1 MLLHGK
7 HFPYKQIL
15 NPARLCIIHI
25 CLANL
30 SFYNVVL
37 IGKIPLIWLIQ
48 HSNPAKQMGQGITV
62 LIYGV
67 CNGKKEQLL
76 ENQ

>member
-1 MLLHGK
+1 M
-7 HFPYKQIL
+7 
-15 NPARLCIIHI
+15 
-25 CLANL
+25 
-30 SFYNVVL
+30 VL

-48 HSNPAKQMGQGITV
+48 HSNPAKEMGQGITV
-62 LIYGV
+62 LIHGV